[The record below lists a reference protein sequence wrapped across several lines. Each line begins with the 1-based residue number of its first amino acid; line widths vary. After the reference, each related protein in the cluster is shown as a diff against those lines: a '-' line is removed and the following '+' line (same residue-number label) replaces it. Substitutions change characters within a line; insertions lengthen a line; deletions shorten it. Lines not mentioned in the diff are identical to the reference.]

1 MDTTVKRPRSRDCER
16 LLVLL
21 DMLRSRHDHPD
32 ANTCYSDMRQIIPNI
47 GQSTVY
53 RHLSSL
59 VEKGLINEI
68 KIDSGPTKYDATLD
82 LHGHFQC
89 TSCYQVWDV
98 SPINIQANF
107 PGIITSA
114 TYVAKGI
121 CHNCSKTSNR

>member
-1 MDTTVKRPRSRDCER
+1 MDKTAKRPRSRDCER

-32 ANTCYSDMRQIIPNI
+32 ANTCYLDMRQIIPNI

-68 KIDSGPTKYDATLD
+68 KIDSGPAKFDAALD
-82 LHGHFQC
+82 THGHFQC
-89 TSCYQVWDV
+89 TSCNQIWDV
-98 SPINIQANF
+98 SPINVQANF
-107 PGIITSA
+107 PGIVTSA

-121 CHNCSKTSNR
+121 CHDCSV